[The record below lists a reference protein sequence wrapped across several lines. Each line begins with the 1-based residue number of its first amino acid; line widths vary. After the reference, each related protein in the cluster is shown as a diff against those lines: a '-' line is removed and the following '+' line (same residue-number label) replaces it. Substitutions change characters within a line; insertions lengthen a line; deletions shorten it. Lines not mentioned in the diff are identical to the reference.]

1 MTTSYEGKCG
11 KGYRISIFTTGDD
24 GRSRMYDTVHVER
37 RSPRPSV
44 PPEVRDHALELGSR
58 GRDRSSPDCQ
68 GALTELCEK
77 YWYPLYAY
85 VRRRVH
91 DVQEAQDLT
100 QAFFATLL
108 DKNYIADADP
118 QRGKFRT
125 FLLSSLTHFLANEW
139 DNCTF

>member
-1 MTTSYEGKCG
+1 M
-11 KGYRISIFTTGDD
+11 
-24 GRSRMYDTVHVER
+24 
-37 RSPRPSV
+37 
-44 PPEVRDHALELGSR
+44 
-58 GRDRSSPDCQ
+58 
-68 GALTELCEK
+68 TELCEK

-139 DNCTF
+139 DKARTQKRGGDRVHLSLDFDDGERRLSQESTIQLTAERVYDRQWALALLSQVLNRLSE